1 MNYMNLLIKGSK
13 ETILNLL
20 SGNLDDDTKKAC
32 FKSAVEII
40 NLETSYYCNR
50 KCDYC
55 PVSESNRQIDQIFME
70 IKLLKKIATELA
82 EIRYENRISLNGYN
96 EPLLDKRLEH
106 KIEILRK
113 NLPWVTLSLNSNGDS
128 LRRDRLISLSN
139 AGLNYICVTL
149 HPQPFKSDTPSTLK
163 RRIKKI
169 IEKNVSITH
178 SDFDINDGY
187 IDFQTGGLRL
197 KVQWPNWRIL
207 GTDRAGTIKNYGKE
221 KLVRELPCIKPFR
234 EFTIFFDGTVQPC
247 CESFYDK
254 NTKSSKIANLNNTT
268 IFDAYTSRNLS
279 KFRQSIFGFGK
290 KTGICKYCNAID
302 YSSKKADKKEREILL
317 RQAEKYQND

>member
-1 MNYMNLLIKGSK
+1 MNLLIKGSK
-13 ETILNLL
+13 ETTLNLL
-20 SGNLDDDTKKAC
+20 SGKLDDKTKKAC

-55 PVSESNRQIDQIFME
+55 PVSESTRQTDQISME
-70 IKLLKKIATELA
+70 IKLLRKIAIELA

-96 EPLLDKRLEH
+96 EPLLDKRLEQ
-106 KIEILRK
+106 KIEIIRK
-113 NLPWVTLSLNSNGDS
+113 NLPWVTLSINSNGDR
-128 LRRDRLISLSN
+128 LKRDRLISLSN

-149 HPQPFKSDTPSTLK
+149 HPQPFKSDTKATLK
-163 RRIKKI
+163 KRIKKI

-178 SDFDINDGY
+178 TGFDLNDGY
-187 IDFQTGGLRL
+187 VDFQTGGLRL

-207 GTDRAGTIKNYGKE
+207 GTDRAGTINNYGKA

-234 EFTIFFDGTVQPC
+234 EFTIFYDGTVQPC

-254 NTKSSKIANLNNTT
+254 NTKLTKVANLNNDT
-268 IFDAYTSRNLS
+268 IFEAYTSQNLS
-279 KFRQSIFGFGK
+279 MFRQSIFGFGK
-290 KTGICKYCNAID
+290 KTGICKFCNSID
-302 YSSKKADKKEREILL
+302 YSCKKEDKKERETLL
-317 RQAEKYQND
+317 RQAQKYKND